1 MSAQIGGA
9 ASHIATHLGGF
20 ELGGLF
26 LLGRVLVRGDND
38 GEGGL
43 ELLVLEVV
51 VARLVVAERDLRL
64 GSGWCRGETEARGW
78 CVYVG
83 ACGRVSRG
91 GGRWCGGGE
100 RQAVVPARHGMRI
113 FCEWRKT
120 YASLSSSSPPRF
132 RLAPSRFCLR
142 AARRDLRSA
151 IEEG

>member
-9 ASHIATHLGGF
+9 APHIATHLGGF

-91 GGRWCGGGE
+91 GGRMCGLV
-100 RQAVVPARHGMRI
+100 RQAVVPARHAACVFSVSGGRRTLR
-113 FCEWRKT
+113 CLPLPRH
-120 YASLSSSSPPRF
+120 ASV
-132 RLAPSRFCLR
+132 
-142 AARRDLRSA
+142 
-151 IEEG
+151 